1 MKTRTKIITVA
12 VFVFVVVWISL
23 IPVVT
28 LTNRHQFF
36 DINNGR
42 VRVKWESLGVT
53 YRDRVEETTYSILL
67 KDMGFEELPPDWRL
81 GNSKKIGFFWDL
93 HQTYRDAGNFSAD
106 AKIFVMW
113 LELQE
118 KMSPQDKR
126 EHVNKFRTLVREGTS
141 KQVTEYV
148 NVLPY
153 DEE

>member
-23 IPVVT
+23 IPLVT

-53 YRDRVEETTYSILL
+53 YRDRVEETPYSTLL
-67 KDMGFEELPPDWRL
+67 KDLGFEELPPDWRL
-81 GNSKKIGFFWDL
+81 ANSAKIGFLWTL
-93 HQTYRDAGNFSAD
+93 HQSYRDVGGLPSD
-106 AKIFVMW
+106 SKWFVEW

-141 KQVTEYV
+141 KQVTKYV
-148 NVLPY
+148 EALPY
-153 DEE
+153 D